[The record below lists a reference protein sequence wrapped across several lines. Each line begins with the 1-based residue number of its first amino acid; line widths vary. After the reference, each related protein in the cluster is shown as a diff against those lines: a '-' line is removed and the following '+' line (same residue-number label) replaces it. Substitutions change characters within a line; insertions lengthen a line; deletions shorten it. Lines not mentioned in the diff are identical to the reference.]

1 MEKYIL
7 LYGDKKKE
15 DNICITNM
23 FEKTREINLGWT
35 DFDYKNNIKVIDEEI
50 KNGTK
55 QIIFSGLEI
64 GWDKLVDYIKGK
76 NIKVK
81 VICNTQDSLLYYEY
95 ERNNFFRLL
104 ELSKEGKVDDI
115 AFLRKGQYEVYKSLG
130 YECSYLM
137 ENYILKEEKKTKI
150 TSREEANEQK
160 EEKLINIGIYPL
172 NYTWDKNIFNQLCI
186 GKMVDN
192 SNINYNELDERMTDF
207 LNTMEIK
214 STVDKIENI
223 NEDELI
229 NKVTK
234 NDINI
239 SLSFTEYFHPVFF
252 ISMELGIPCIIGNT
266 SDLFD
271 DNEILNKYLVT
282 KAEDNPIENSK
293 MVCECLKNKE
303 IVIEEYKKW
312 KEEYNKKAKQNIEQ
326 FLEI

>member
-23 FEKTREINLGWT
+23 FKNTREINLGWT
-35 DFDYKNNIKVIDEEI
+35 DFDYKNNIKIIDEEI
-50 KNGTK
+50 EGGVK

-64 GWDKLVDYIKGK
+64 GWDKLVEYLYEKG
-76 NIKVK
+76 IKVK
-81 VICNTQDSLLYYEY
+81 VICNTMDSLLYYEY
-95 ERNNFFRLL
+95 ERNNFFKLL
-104 ELSKEGKVDDI
+104 ELSKEGKVHDI

-130 YECSYLM
+130 YNCSYLM
-137 ENYILKEEKKTKI
+137 ENYILKEEKKHNIK
-150 TSREEANEQK
+150 SNEK
-160 EEKLINIGIYPL
+160 ENNLINIGIYPL

-186 GKMVDN
+186 GKMVEN

-207 LNTMEIK
+207 LSTMEIK
-214 STVDKIENI
+214 SNIDKIENI
-223 NEDELI
+223 NEDEI
-229 NKVTK
+229 IKKVIK

-252 ISMELGIPCIIGNT
+252 ISMEQGIPCIIGNT

-271 DNEILNKYLVT
+271 DNEILNKYIVT
-282 KAEDNPIENSK
+282 KTEDNPIENSRL
-293 MVCECLKNKE
+293 VEECLKNKD

-312 KEEYNKKAKQNIEQ
+312 KEDYNKKSKENIKQ

>member
-64 GWDKLVDYIKGK
+64 GWDKLVEYLHEK

-104 ELSKEGKVDDI
+104 ELSKEGKIENI
-115 AFLRKGQYEVYKSLG
+115 AFLRKGQYEVYKNLG
-130 YECSYLM
+130 YKCSYLM
-137 ENYILKEEKKTKI
+137 ENYILKGEKRKSIQNNEK
-150 TSREEANEQK
+150 ENEQK
-160 EEKLINIGIYPL
+160 GNKLINIGIYPL

-186 GKMVDN
+186 GKMIDN
-192 SNINYNELDERMTDF
+192 SIINYNELDERMTDF

-252 ISMELGIPCIIGNT
+252 ISMEQGIPCIIGNT

-312 KEEYNKKAKQNIEQ
+312 KEEYNKKAKENIEQ

>member
-1 MEKYIL
+1 MDKYIL
-7 LYGDKKKE
+7 LYGDKKPE

-23 FEKTREINLGWT
+23 FENTKQINLGWT
-35 DFDYKNNIKVIDEEI
+35 DFDYNHNVKIIDEETD
-50 KNGTK
+50 KGVT
-55 QIIFSGLEI
+55 QIIFSGFEI
-64 GWDKLVDYIKGK
+64 GWDKLVEYIKEK

-104 ELSKEGKVDDI
+104 ELSKKRKIDNI

-130 YECSYLM
+130 YKCSYLM
-137 ENYILKEEKKTKI
+137 ENYILKEENKKKI
-150 TSREEANEQK
+150 K
-160 EEKLINIGIYPL
+160 EKNDVIDIGIYPL

-207 LNTMEIK
+207 LTTMEINSK
-214 STVDKIENI
+214 PDKINKI
-223 NEDELI
+223 NEDEI
-229 NKVTK
+229 IDKVIK

-252 ISMELGIPCIIGNT
+252 ISMEQGIPCIIGNT
-266 SDLFD
+266 SDLFEE
-271 DNEILNKYLVT
+271 NEILDKYIVT
-282 KAEDNPIENSK
+282 KAEDNPIINGKLVE
-293 MVCECLKNKE
+293 ECLKNKD
-303 IVIEEYKKW
+303 IVIEEYRKW
-312 KEEYNKKAKQNIEQ
+312 KKDYNEKARRNIQQ

>member
-64 GWDKLVDYIKGK
+64 GWDKLVEYLHEK

-104 ELSKEGKVDDI
+104 ELSKEGKIENI
-115 AFLRKGQYEVYKSLG
+115 AFLRKGQYEVYKNLG
-130 YECSYLM
+130 YKCSYLM
-137 ENYILKEEKKTKI
+137 ENYILKGEKRKSIQNNEK
-150 TSREEANEQK
+150 ENEQK
-160 EEKLINIGIYPL
+160 GNKLINIGIYPL

-186 GKMVDN
+186 GKMIDN
-192 SNINYNELDERMTDF
+192 SIINYNELDERMTDF

-214 STVDKIENI
+214 STIDKIENI

-252 ISMELGIPCIIGNT
+252 ISMEQSIPCIIGNT

-293 MVCECLKNKE
+293 MVCECLNNKE
-303 IVIEEYKKW
+303 IVIEEYRKW
-312 KEEYNKKAKQNIEQ
+312 KEEYSKKAKENIEQ